1 MSARRARLQAGTALG
16 LALVMGCGDAPPP
29 LETIRV
35 EVQAFRHEVGADG
48 LLEASKQTPVTVPSE
63 VRGSVRIAWL
73 APEGA
78 VEEGELVARFDGRPF
93 RERLADAHHDLEDTS
108 LETTKTRAGATSRRA
123 DTEKERQVAE
133 IELDRA
139 ETYGASDDEI
149 FSRREIIESEID
161 AELARE
167 RRRQAVAGAATDERL
182 ASAELAILSVRERD
196 AARRG
201 SEAEQSLAALEVR
214 APHSGVFVPARN
226 WRGEPLQVGHEV
238 WQSQPIGEIPDLAAV
253 RARVYVLEADAGGIK
268 PGAAA
273 DVIVEARPERVLAA
287 TVESI
292 EPVAKPRLRGSPVQ
306 FFGVVLAFE
315 DPADVGRPGQRVR
328 ARLKLAEVEDAITVP
343 RQALEREGDQAF
355 VWVLEGSAP
364 TRRPVKLGAASL
376 GRVVITEGL
385 SAGERVVLEPPSRP
399 GEVTQNDGE
408 DQP

>member
-1 MSARRARLQAGTALG
+1 MSARPARLQAGAVLG
-16 LALVMGCGDAPPP
+16 VALVVGCGDATRP

-35 EVQAFRHEVGADG
+35 EAQAFRHEVGADG

-93 RERLADAHHDLEDTS
+93 RERLADARHDLEDTT

-133 IELDRA
+133 IELERA

-149 FSRREIIESEID
+149 FSRREILESEID

-167 RRRQAVAGAATDERL
+167 RQRQAVAGAATDERL
-182 ASAELAILSVRERD
+182 AGAELAILSVRERD
-196 AARRG
+196 ATRRG

-214 APHSGVFVPARN
+214 APHGGVFVPARN

-268 PGAAA
+268 PGAGA
-273 DVIVEARPERVLAA
+273 DVVVEARPERVLAA

-306 FFGVVLAFE
+306 FFGVVLTFD

-328 ARLKLAEVEDAITVP
+328 ARLKLAEVEDAIAVP
-343 RQALEREGDQAF
+343 RQAIEREGDQAF

-364 TRRPVKLGAASL
+364 ARRTVTLGAASL
-376 GRVVITEGL
+376 GRVVITDGL
-385 SAGERVVLEPPSRP
+385 AAGEQVLLEPPSRT
-399 GEVTQNDGE
+399 GEVTRDDAE

>member
-1 MSARRARLQAGTALG
+1 
-16 LALVMGCGDAPPP
+16 MGCGDSAPSI
-29 LETIRV
+29 ETITV
-35 EVQAFRHEVGADG
+35 EAQTFRHEVGADG

-78 VEEGELVARFDGRPF
+78 VEEGELVAQFDARPF
-93 RERLADAHHDLEDTS
+93 QEGLADAHHDLGDTS
-108 LETTKTRAGATSRRA
+108 LETTKTRAGASSRRA
-123 DTEKERQVAE
+123 ETEKERQVAE
-133 IELDRA
+133 IELARA

-167 RRRQAVAGAATDERL
+167 RRRQAVAGASTDERL
-182 ASAELAILSVRERD
+182 ASAELAILSVRERE
-196 AARRG
+196 ATRRG
-201 SEAEQSLAALEVR
+201 DEAEQGLAALEVR
-214 APHSGVFVPARN
+214 APHGGVFVPARN

-238 WQSQPIGEIPDLAAV
+238 WQGRPIGEIPDLAAV

-268 PGAAA
+268 PGAVAEVVV
-273 DVIVEARPERVLAA
+273 DARPDRVLAA

-315 DPADVGRPGQRVR
+315 DPSDVGRPGQRVR
-328 ARLKLAEVEDAITVP
+328 ARLRLADVDDAITVP
-343 RQALEREGDQAF
+343 RQAIEREGDQAF
-355 VWVLEGSAP
+355 VWVLDDDEPS
-364 TRRPVKLGAASL
+364 RRAVTLGPASL
-376 GRVVITEGL
+376 GRVVIAEGL
-385 SAGERVVLEPPSRP
+385 AVGERVLLEPPSRAA
-399 GEVTQNDGE
+399 ELARVDAE